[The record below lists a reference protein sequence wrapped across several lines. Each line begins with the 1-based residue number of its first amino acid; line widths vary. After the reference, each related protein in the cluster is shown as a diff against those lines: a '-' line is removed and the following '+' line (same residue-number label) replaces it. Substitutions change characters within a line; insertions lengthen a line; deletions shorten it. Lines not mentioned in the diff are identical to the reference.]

1 MSMTAEK
8 KFYGFGP
15 KKGGGCRRRRRKF
28 LRGRSNPGKRAVQLH
43 RLQPDALRRQAG
55 AEAEVEN
62 HQFRLKSLQPVL
74 ARFKNFFALVL
85 FFN

>member
-43 RLQPDALRRQAG
+43 RLQPDVVRRQVGRAK
-55 AEAEVEN
+55 APD
-62 HQFRLKSLQPVL
+62 HQFCLTR
-74 ARFKNFFALVL
+74 A
-85 FFN
+85 